1 MKMPNGYGSVAKI
14 SSKSNRRNPYR
25 VSILVDWTDE
35 GKPIRKTIGYVKNKK
50 EGLQMLADYH
60 DKPFDLDMNNVSFDY
75 LYNKFLEYK
84 QTTNISKGTLKLY
97 RSYRKA
103 YNLIENKSFNS
114 ICREDLQ
121 MIIDNLDTQPDYK
134 RKVLNIY
141 SQMYRY
147 AKGNNI
153 KVGANVSD
161 FVTIEKSTPSTK
173 HIPFNDDEI
182 EILWNNRDE
191 IIDIVLVD
199 IYTGLRP
206 VEFFNITEIHDDYFI
221 TGSKTESGKNR
232 VIPLNNKIKYIF
244 RDIIDSKI
252 LTEISNPDNLY
263 HRIKKRLKSLNLG
276 SHSPY
281 DCRHTFA
288 TLMSNAH
295 ADEHC
300 IKLIMGHRISD
311 LTKRVYTHKVIEQL
325 INEVNKI

>member
-1 MKMPNGYGSVAKI
+1 MRMPNGYGSVSKI

-25 VSILVDWTDE
+25 VSILTGWTDE
-35 GKPIRKTIGYVKNKK
+35 GKPIRKTIGYSKTKK
-50 EGLQMLADYH
+50 EGMQMLSNYH
-60 DKPFDLDMNNVSFDY
+60 DQPFNLDMNNVSFSY
-75 LYNKFLEYK
+75 LYDKFLDYK
-84 QTTNISKGTLKLY
+84 KSTNITEGTLKLY
-97 RSYRKA
+97 KSYRKA
-103 YNLIENKSFNS
+103 YVPIENKSFNT

-121 MIIDNLDTQPDYK
+121 SVVDNLDTKPDYK

-153 KVGANVSD
+153 KVGANVAE
-161 FVTIEKSTPSTK
+161 FVIIEKSTLSTK
-173 HIPFNDDEI
+173 HIPFNDEEI
-182 EILWNNRDE
+182 NLLWNNRDE
-191 IIDIVLVD
+191 IIDIVLIN

-206 VEFFNITEIHDDYFI
+206 IEFFNISEIHEDYFI

-232 VIPLNNKIKYIF
+232 VIPLNDKIKNIF
-244 RDIIDSKI
+244 RDIINSSI
-252 LTEISNPDNLY
+252 LEEISNPDNLY
-263 HRIKKRLKSLNLG
+263 QRIKKRLKSLNLG

-281 DCRHTFA
+281 DARHTFA
-288 TLMSNAH
+288 TLMSNAK

-325 INEVNKI
+325 IEEVNKI

>member
-1 MKMPNGYGSVAKI
+1 MRMPNGYGSVSKI

-25 VSILVDWTDE
+25 VSILAGWTDE
-35 GKPIRKTIGYVKNKK
+35 GKPIRKTIGYSKTKK
-50 EGLQMLADYH
+50 EGMQMLSNYH
-60 DKPFDLDMNNVSFDY
+60 DQPFDLDMNNVSFGY

-84 QTTNISKGTLKLY
+84 KTTNISDGTLKLY
-97 RSYRKA
+97 KSYRKA
-103 YNLIENKSFNS
+103 YIPIENKHFMS

-121 MIIDNLDTQPDYK
+121 SIIDKLETGPDYK

-153 KVGANVSD
+153 KVGANVSE
-161 FVTIEKSTPSTK
+161 FVNIEKSVPSKK
-173 HIPFNDDEI
+173 HIPFNDEEI
-182 EILWNNRDE
+182 NLLWNNRDE

-206 VEFFNITEIHDDYFI
+206 IEFFNISEIHENYFA

-232 VIPLNNKIKYIF
+232 VIPINDKIKCIF
-244 RDIIDSKI
+244 KGIINSNI
-252 LTEISNPDNLY
+252 LKEISNPDNLY
-263 HRIKKRLKSLNLG
+263 HRIKKRFKTLG
-276 SHSPY
+276 LDSHSPY
-281 DCRHTFA
+281 DARHTFA
-288 TLMSNAH
+288 TLMSNAN

-325 INEVNKI
+325 IAEVNKI

>member
-1 MKMPNGYGSVAKI
+1 MRMPNGYGSVSKI
-14 SSKSNRRNPYR
+14 SSNSNRRNPYR
-25 VSILVDWTDE
+25 VSILTGWTDE
-35 GKPIRKTIGYVKNKK
+35 GKPIRKTIGYAKTKK
-50 EGLQMLADYH
+50 EGMQMLSNYH
-60 DKPFDLDMNNVSFDY
+60 DQPFNLDMNNVSFGY
-75 LYNKFLEYK
+75 LYNKFLDYK
-84 QTTNISKGTLKLY
+84 KTTNISEGTLKLY
-97 RSYRKA
+97 KSYRKA
-103 YNLIENKSFNS
+103 YVPIENKPFMS

-121 MIIDNLDTQPDYK
+121 SIIDNLDTKPDYK

-153 KVGANVSD
+153 KVGANVAE
-161 FVTIEKSTPSTK
+161 FVNIEKSIQSKK

-182 EILWNNRDE
+182 ELLWNNRDE
-191 IIDIVLVD
+191 IIDIVLID

-206 VEFFNITEIHDDYFI
+206 IEFFNISEIHEDHFI

-232 VIPLNNKIKYIF
+232 VIPLNDKIKYIF
-244 RDIIDSKI
+244 RDTINSNI
-252 LTEISNPDNLY
+252 LKEISNPDNLY
-263 HRIKKRLKSLNLG
+263 QRIKKRFKSLNLS

-281 DCRHTFA
+281 DARHTFA
-288 TLMSNAH
+288 TLMSNAN

-325 INEVNKI
+325 IEEVNKI